1 MRSTPIMPI
10 VFLSAL
16 VFLFLSSTAFTQ
28 ERLDGIVA
36 VIGNEIIL
44 QSELDAYSLL
54 RMEGMGLNKDSSD
67 ISQLRKNFLNELIDG
82 KVLLAYAKKDSTIN
96 VTEPEVD
103 QMLNNHISALL
114 KQNNITLNQLDAEL
128 QRQQGITLNKFKS
141 QARKAIKEQ
150 LYKQKIQQ
158 FYLSSIKVNRKDV
171 ESFYKQYADSLP
183 KIGESVL
190 LSRISMKVAS
200 SNSKRQAAYE
210 KIRSVK
216 QKLDK
221 GEDFAE
227 LAKKYSDSPEGAHGG
242 DLGFVAKGSLNE
254 LVFEEKAFNLAKGQI
269 SEPFETR
276 LGFHIINV
284 LDKHDQK
291 VHIRQI
297 FAKIEPDEQE
307 IKHVNS
313 ILDSIRVNCKT
324 KDDFS
329 NAVQKFSSDLESKN
343 RNGSIGWSSLLELPA
358 AVRIAVDTLTPG
370 SITRIVNE
378 ENMYSIYRIDDR
390 VKQRT
395 LNLENDYGILSEKAR
410 DIMAQKKLI
419 DLVSQWKQE
428 IFIDIRL

>member
-1 MRSTPIMPI
+1 MPI

-254 LVFEEKAFNLAKGQI
+254 LVFEEKALFL
-269 SEPFETR
+269 
-276 LGFHIINV
+276 LHH
-284 LDKHDQK
+284 L
-291 VHIRQI
+291 
-297 FAKIEPDEQE
+297 
-307 IKHVNS
+307 IKHPSLVEFTDSPNCAL
-313 ILDSIRVNCKT
+313 ILVEVEKYYV
-324 KDDFS
+324 
-329 NAVQKFSSDLESKN
+329 VQQFQLVT
-343 RNGSIGWSSLLELPA
+343 ELYP
-358 AVRIAVDTLTPG
+358 T
-370 SITRIVNE
+370 
-378 ENMYSIYRIDDR
+378 
-390 VKQRT
+390 
-395 LNLENDYGILSEKAR
+395 
-410 DIMAQKKLI
+410 
-419 DLVSQWKQE
+419 SQDK
-428 IFIDIRL
+428 R